1 MDVIFLVLGLIA
13 FAISILLAYKKRHNT
28 SKLIASVTLGILIAT
43 FIMVLPTEWVKEGK
57 IVENPTL
64 YSILSS
70 LLYSFKALGGRQD
83 IAQLETIALS
93 GILKAIYIYVNYIM
107 FALAP
112 ILASSL
118 ILSFVGDFGEK
129 IRYFFSWTPK
139 HYVFSEI
146 NVNSVELAKGV
157 KNTAKRKTLVF
168 CNGKAAD
175 KDLMEEA
182 KKLGGIILYKS
193 CNNLKLF
200 FKNYEFFLISEN
212 EDDNIELTED
222 VIAKKEKLCK
232 HNIIVNTFAQSGTN
246 IEVIESMISKKPCAV
261 FESTHEKLI
270 EKAIEVINT
279 APNTKIVFFNA
290 SESDEKFTLF
300 KEEYTHKL
308 KDDAFEA
315 YSSDWNTAELNDCF
329 KLNNITLYYLEDKI
343 NNAGEKEIA
352 VSNKGLGYYKNRLVA
367 EWQDEPLKIRFID
380 EIALF
385 CNNLIFNH
393 PLYDLPDDRKDI
405 SVLLVGCGRLGTQML
420 KTVAWCGQIDGYT
433 LKIRI
438 LDKEAKKIEEDFY
451 SQYPEME
458 NYNIKFEDNVD
469 INSKE
474 FEKKII
480 DCSDAT
486 FVCVA
491 TGSDELN
498 ISTAENIYRIL
509 RRNYSGYTPPIFTR
523 IRKIIKSENFA
534 EKGSYLYDRNIYL
547 FGTTSSIFSNETL
560 FNSQLEN
567 LAFAVHLCYNWSL
580 DKSKESFE
588 YQKALYDFYTS
599 EYSRRSSMAAALHI
613 PSKLKSIGIQT
624 KNTLPCEADV
634 YDFEKLLET
643 KVIIKS
649 EKETTTKTKK
659 EVLIE
664 NEHERWNAFMRSEG
678 FRTVDFETVKKY
690 APYTR
695 SHKDEAAKLHPC
707 ITSWTD
713 LDTLQQ
719 QYNELQ
725 KKLYLKKSNFK
736 EYDEKLVVEIPEII
750 KRANELSK
758 EGW

>member
-1 MDVIFLVLGLIA
+1 MFEFISITIA
-13 FAISILLAYKKRHNT
+13 FILFIIAIICAVKNRNGVSKWISCVLLG
-28 SKLIASVTLGILIAT
+28 VFFAT
-43 FIMVLPTEWVKEGK
+43 FFMVLPTVWVKEDK
-57 IVENPTL
+57 TVESPVL
-64 YSILSS
+64 FSILSS

-83 IAQLETIALS
+83 IAQLETVALS
-93 GILKAIYIYVNYIM
+93 GILKTVYICVNYIM
-107 FALAP
+107 YFFAP

-157 KNTAKRKTLVF
+157 KNTDGKKTLVF
-168 CNGKAAD
+168 CNGKDAD
-175 KDLMEEA
+175 KNLLEEA
-182 KKLGGIILYKS
+182 KKLGGIVLHGS
-193 CNNLKLF
+193 CKNLKLF
-200 FKNYEFFLISEN
+200 FKNYEFYFISEN
-212 EDDNIELTED
+212 EDKNIELTED
-222 VIAKKEKLCK
+222 IIAKKERLKK
-232 HNIIVNTFAQSGTN
+232 HDITVNTFAQSGTN

-270 EKAIEVINT
+270 EKAIEILNT
-279 APNTKIVFFNA
+279 APNTKIVFFNV
-290 SESDEKFTLF
+290 SKTDHKFAAF
-300 KEEYTHKL
+300 KEEYSHKL
-308 KDDAFEA
+308 KGNAFET
-315 YSSDWNTAELNDCF
+315 YSSDWNTAELNDGF
-329 KLNNITLYYLEDKI
+329 KAYNITLYYPE
-343 NNAGEKEIA
+343 EKTNDEGKKETVA
-352 VSNKGLGYYKNRLVA
+352 SNKGLGYHKNHLVTQ
-367 EWQDEPLKIRFID
+367 WQEEPLKIRFVD

-393 PLYDLPDDRKDI
+393 PLYDLPDGRKDI
-405 SVLLVGCGRLGTQML
+405 CVLLVGCGRLGTQML

-433 LKIRI
+433 LKIRV
-438 LDKEAKKIEEDFY
+438 LDKKANKIKEEFY

-458 NYNIKFEDNVD
+458 KYTIEFENDVD
-469 INSKE
+469 INSKD

-498 ISTAENIYRIL
+498 ISAAENIYRIL
-509 RRNYSGYTPPIFTR
+509 RRNYTGYTPPIFTR
-523 IRKIIKSENFA
+523 IRKMMKSENFE
-534 EKGSYLYDRNIYL
+534 EKGPFLFERKIHL
-547 FGTTSSIFSNETL
+547 FGTTSSMFSNETL
-560 FNSQLEN
+560 FNSQLES
-567 LAFAVHLCYNWSL
+567 LAFAVHLCYNRAL
-580 DKSKESFE
+580 DKPKSSFE

-613 PSKLKSIGIQT
+613 PSKLKSINIST
-624 KNTLPCEADV
+624 ASPLPQENELA
-634 YDFEKLLET
+634 DFE
-643 KVIIKS
+643 
-649 EKETTTKTKK
+649 EKINKNK
-659 EVLIE
+659 EALTR

-678 FRTVDFETVKKY
+678 FRSVDIETVKKY

-719 QYNELQ
+719 QYNQLQ
-725 KKLYLKKSNFK
+725 KKLYLKKSDFK
-736 EYDEKLVVEIPEII
+736 EYDEKLVVEIPQII

-758 EGW
+758 AGW